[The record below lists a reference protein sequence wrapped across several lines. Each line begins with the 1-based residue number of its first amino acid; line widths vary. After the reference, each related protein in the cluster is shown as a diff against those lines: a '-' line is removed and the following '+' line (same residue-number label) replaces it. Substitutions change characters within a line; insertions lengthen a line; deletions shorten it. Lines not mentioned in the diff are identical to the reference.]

1 MSGTHAR
8 RRHRPYLAIAGLAI
22 IAVVVVSAVLAF
34 LGVRDARRARNDLE
48 AAKAQLSGVSERP
61 EALSSAGGR
70 AAAQASLR
78 TAAASIA
85 RGRRALH
92 HSPAFVVAR
101 FVPVVSTQRRALF
114 QLVDD
119 AQLAVAD
126 GNSLL
131 AQISESADALH
142 IRQGGIP
149 LDRVASLG
157 ASAHRS
163 GIQLAGLTRPS
174 TGLWSQLRTAREQF
188 NTLDTRISQRL
199 LVGGDGL
206 AAATTFL
213 GSVTTRHY
221 FLALQNN
228 AEMRDQGMVLSYGTV
243 TAAQGHLSVNHTG
256 RISELALTTPPPT
269 PVPAGTATTFKE
281 IGPTNLW
288 QSVNAT
294 ADFAFSGRAMVDMY
308 HQATGSSV
316 DGVVAVDVPGL
327 AALLDVIG
335 PVTVPGVATPISAS
349 NAGTVLLHDLYFAYT
364 SSAQTD
370 RVEHLGNLASGIV
383 ERITHGDVDAI
394 SLARHLATAAAGGHI
409 KLYSAE
415 RSEEATF
422 ERSGLGGGPA
432 LVLPDRTFHVA
443 VESRIASKVD
453 YYVTPAVTQTV
464 DLQADGTAR
473 IHTAVTITNTAP
485 ASPANEQLGPD
496 LQNHTAIGD
505 YVAWC
510 LLWAPAGASQADAV
524 PESGLQVTQKVPLIH
539 AGETNT
545 LTFDTVI
552 PNAVRNG
559 QLQLRYVPQ
568 PRLTPDDL
576 TVTLRAPGWR
586 LTGTPASF
594 HAPMDRTIT
603 LTWGATR

>member
-1 MSGTHAR
+1 M
-8 RRHRPYLAIAGLAI
+8 AGLAI
-22 IAVVVVSAVLAF
+22 IGLVMVGAVLAF
-34 LGVRDARRARNDLE
+34 LGGRDARRARNDLE

-61 EALSSAGGR
+61 ESLSSADGR

-101 FVPVVSTQRRALF
+101 FVPVVSNQRRALF

-126 GNSLL
+126 GTSLL
-131 AQISESADALH
+131 AQISSSADALH

-149 LDRVASLG
+149 LDRIAALG
-157 ASAHRS
+157 TSAHRY

-174 TGLWSQLRTAREQF
+174 SGLWSQLRTAREQF
-188 NTLDTRISQRL
+188 NALDARLSQRL

-213 GSVTTRHY
+213 GSVTDRHY

-243 TAAQGHLSVNHTG
+243 TAAQGHVTVGHTG
-256 RISELALTTPPPT
+256 RIAELTLTTAPST
-269 PVPAGTATTFKE
+269 PVPAGTAATFKE
-281 IGPTNLW
+281 IGPTRLW

-308 HQATGSSV
+308 RQATGSSL
-316 DGVVAVDVPGL
+316 DGVIAVDVPGL

-335 PVTVPGVATPISAS
+335 PVTVPGVATPISAA
-349 NAGTVLLHDLYFAYT
+349 NAGTVLLHDLYFADT
-364 SSAQTD
+364 SSSQAN
-370 RVEHLGNLASGIV
+370 RVEHLGDLARGIV

-415 RSEEATF
+415 TSEEATF

-432 LVLPDRTFHVA
+432 LTLPDRTFHLA

-453 YYVTPAVTQTV
+453 YYVTPAVAQTV
-464 DLQADGTAR
+464 DLQPDGTAR
-473 IHTAVTITNTAP
+473 IHTAVTIADTAP
-485 ASPANEQLGPD
+485 AGPANEQLGPD
-496 LQNHTAIGD
+496 LENRTAVGD

-510 LLWAPAGASQADAV
+510 LLWVPAGALQADAV
-524 PESGLQVTQKVPLIH
+524 PESGLQVTEKVPLIH
-539 AGETNT
+539 AGQTTT
-545 LTFDTVI
+545 LSFDTII
-552 PNAVRNG
+552 PHAVRGG

-576 TVTLRAPGWR
+576 TVTVRAPGWH
-586 LTGTPASF
+586 LKGTPATV